1 MFRRPLFLSL
11 ALALTS
17 SPLLAADL
25 VQTYELARTND
36 PTLSIAESQRLST
49 KEGAVQARAN
59 LLPQIGGSAS
69 LTDSRVAGLS
79 GKARTRSVGVNLS
92 QSLLNFTEIA
102 QLRAQRSLSTAADFQ
117 LDADNDSLITRTSA
131 AYFDVLV
138 ATETLAAAEAAEAA
152 FKRQFDFA
160 DKRLEVGLAPI
171 TDVHEARAQYDSARA
186 NTITQRNAL
195 QDAYQALG
203 EITGQPITDL
213 RGLPDDF
220 TPQLPEGRDA
230 EAWVATAIE
239 RNPQLQAL
247 RHQVTA
253 NEHSVAAAKAA
264 HLPSIDLG
272 ASYGNS
278 DTWGRESLATPGQ
291 PGVPPSIA
299 ARGGETNSIGI
310 TLTVPIFSGGR
321 IQSQVRQ
328 SIAQRDIAADQYEA
342 QRRAIER
349 NTRSAYQNLVA
360 GISAVEARR
369 LALVAANSAYEAS
382 QVGLEVG
389 TRTVIDV
396 LINQQNLFSARQE
409 YAFAKYNFL
418 QSRLLLEQAAGTLD
432 IGNLQETNRQ
442 LTVDVN
448 SVGASTGQATQT
460 Q

>member
-36 PTLSIAESQRLST
+36 PTLSIAESQRLAT
-49 KEGAVQARAN
+49 REGAVQARGA
-59 LLPQIGGSAS
+59 LLPQINGSAS
-69 LTDSRVAGLS
+69 LTDNRVAGVS
-79 GKARTRSVGVNLS
+79 GRGRTRSLGVNLGQTLFDWGQVATLRS
-92 QSLLNFTEIA
+92 Q
-102 QLRAQRSLSTAADFQ
+102 RALSTAADFQ
-117 LDADNDSLITRTSA
+117 LDADNDTLVTRTAA

-138 ATETLAAAEAAEAA
+138 ATETLAAAEAAESA

-186 NTITQRNAL
+186 NTIVQRNAL
-195 QDAYQALG
+195 QDSYQALA
-203 EITGQPITDL
+203 EITGTQVSNL

-230 EAWVATAIE
+230 EAWVATALDQ
-239 RNPQLQAL
+239 NPQLKAL
-247 RHQVTA
+247 EYQVTSA
-253 NEHSVAAAKAA
+253 GYSVTAAKSG
-264 HLPSIDLG
+264 HLPTLDLG
-272 ASYGNS
+272 ASYG
-278 DTWGRESLATPGQ
+278 DTTSWGELNQGTFQRQ
-291 PGVPPSIA
+291 
-299 ARGGETNSIGI
+299 GETNSIGL
-310 TLTVPIFSGGR
+310 TLTVPIFSGG
-321 IQSQVRQ
+321 ITQSRVRQ
-328 SIAQRDIAADQYEA
+328 SIAQRDITADQYEA

-360 GISAVEARR
+360 GITAVEARR
-369 LALVAANSAYEAS
+369 LALVSANAAYEAS

-418 QSRLLLEQAAGTLD
+418 QSRLLLEQAAGTLE
-432 IGNLQETNRQ
+432 IGNLQDINRQ

-448 SVGASTGQATQT
+448 SAGPSTGTGENTRTQ
-460 Q
+460 

>member
-59 LLPQIGGSAS
+59 LLPQINGSAQLS
-69 LTDSRVAGLS
+69 QGRAAGFPGSARSR
-79 GKARTRSVGVNLS
+79 TYSVGAS
-92 QSLLNFTEIA
+92 QTLFDWGRIST
-102 QLRAQRSLSTAADFQ
+102 LRSQRALSTAADFQ
-117 LDADNDSLITRTSA
+117 LDADNDALITRTAA

-171 TDVHEARAQYDSARA
+171 TDVHEARAQYDGARA
-186 NTITQRNAL
+186 NTIVRRNAL
-195 QDAYQALG
+195 QDAYQALA
-203 EITGQPITDL
+203 EITGSEIRDL

-239 RNPQLQAL
+239 QNPQLQAL
-247 RHQVTA
+247 RYQVTA
-253 NEHSVAAAKAA
+253 SEYGVTAAKSG
-264 HLPSIDLG
+264 HLPTLDLG
-272 ASYGNS
+272 GSYGKNAN
-278 DTWGRESLATPGQ
+278 WGRTNQLSAERES
-291 PGVPPSIA
+291 
-299 ARGGETNSIGI
+299 ETNSINL

-321 IQSQVRQ
+321 TQSLVRQ
-328 SIAQRDIAADQYEA
+328 SIAQRDIAGDQYEA

-360 GISAVEARR
+360 GITEVEARR
-369 LALVAANSAYEAS
+369 LALVSANSAYEAS

-396 LINQQNLFSARQE
+396 LINQQNLFQARQE

-432 IGNLQETNRQ
+432 IGNLQDVNRQ

-448 SVGASTGQATQT
+448 SVGASTGTGAATPPPQ
-460 Q
+460 

>member
-17 SPLLAADL
+17 GPLFAADL

-36 PTLSIAESQRLST
+36 PTLSIAESQRLAT
-49 KEGAVQARAN
+49 REGAVQARGA
-59 LLPQIGGSAS
+59 LLPQINGSAS
-69 LTDSRVAGLS
+69 LTDSRVARQS
-79 GKARTRSVGVNLS
+79 GKARTRSYGVNAGQVLFDWGRIATLRS
-92 QSLLNFTEIA
+92 QNA
-102 QLRAQRSLSTAADFQ
+102 LSTAADFQ
-117 LDADNDSLITRTSA
+117 LDADNDALITRTAS
-131 AYFDVLV
+131 AYFDVLI
-138 ATETLAAAEAAEAA
+138 ATETLAAAEAAEQA

-171 TDVHEARAQYDSARA
+171 TDVHEARAQYDGARA
-186 NTITQRNAL
+186 NTILQRNAL
-195 QDAYQALG
+195 QDAYQALA
-203 EITGQPITDL
+203 EITGQPVTDL

-230 EAWVATAIE
+230 EAWVATALE
-239 RNPQLQAL
+239 QNPQLKAL
-247 RHQVTA
+247 QYQVTA
-253 NEHSVAAAKAA
+253 NEHGVAAAKAG
-264 HLPSIDLG
+264 HLPTLDLG
-272 ASYGNS
+272 ASYGRS
-278 DTWGRESLATPGQ
+278 DSWGRTNSESLG
-291 PGVPPSIA
+291 
-299 ARGGETNSIGI
+299 RDGETNSIGL
-310 TLTVPIFSGGR
+310 TLTVPIFSGGVT
-321 IQSQVRQ
+321 QSRVRQ

-360 GISAVEARR
+360 GITEVEARR
-369 LALVAANSAYEAS
+369 LALVSANAAYEAS

-396 LINQQNLFSARQE
+396 LINQQNLFSARQQ

-432 IGNLQETNRQ
+432 IGNLQEVNRQ

-448 SVGASTGQATQT
+448 GVQASTGTGDGQRTN
-460 Q
+460 

>member
-36 PTLSIAESQRLST
+36 PTLSIAESQRLAT
-49 KEGAVQARAN
+49 REGAVQARGA
-59 LLPQIGGSAS
+59 LLPQINGSAS
-69 LTDSRVAGLS
+69 LTESRVAGFS
-79 GKARTRSVGVNLS
+79 GSSRTRSYGINAGQVLFDWS
-92 QSLLNFTEIA
+92 QVAT
-102 QLRAQRSLSTAADFQ
+102 LRSQRALSTAADFQ
-117 LDADNDSLITRTSA
+117 LDADNDTLITRTAA

-186 NTITQRNAL
+186 NTIVQRNAL
-195 QDAYQALG
+195 QDSYQALA
-203 EITGQPITDL
+203 EITGAPITDL

-220 TPQLPEGRDA
+220 TPELPQGRDA
-230 EAWVATAIE
+230 EAWVATALDQ
-239 RNPQLQAL
+239 NPQLKAL
-247 RHQVTA
+247 EYQVESAGYNVTA
-253 NEHSVAAAKAA
+253 AKSG
-264 HLPSIDLG
+264 HLPTLDLG
-272 ASYGNS
+272 ASYGRS
-278 DTWGRESLATPGQ
+278 DSWGETNQGSLGRE
-291 PGVPPSIA
+291 
-299 ARGGETNSIGI
+299 GETNSIGL
-310 TLTVPIFSGGR
+310 TLTVPIFSGG
-321 IQSQVRQ
+321 ITQSRVRQ
-328 SIAQRDIAADQYEA
+328 SIAQRDITADQYEA

-360 GISAVEARR
+360 GITEVEARR
-369 LALVAANSAYEAS
+369 LALVSANAAYEAS

-396 LINQQNLFSARQE
+396 LINQQNLFSARQQ

-432 IGNLQETNRQ
+432 IANLQDINRQ

-448 SVGASTGQATQT
+448 SVGASTGTGAANPPQ
-460 Q
+460 

>member
-17 SPLLAADL
+17 GPLFAADL

-36 PTLSIAESQRLST
+36 PTLSISESQRLST
-49 KEGAVQARAN
+49 REGAVQARGA

-69 LTDSRVAGLS
+69 LSDSRVAGVS
-79 GKARTRSVGVNLS
+79 GRARTRSYGVNAGQVLFDWGQISTLRS
-92 QSLLNFTEIA
+92 Q
-102 QLRAQRSLSTAADFQ
+102 RALSTAADFQ
-117 LDADNDSLITRTSA
+117 LDADNDSLITRTAA

-138 ATETLAAAEAAEAA
+138 STETLAAAEAAEAA

-171 TDVHEARAQYDSARA
+171 TDVHEARAQYDAARA
-186 NTITQRNAL
+186 NTILQRNAL
-195 QDAYQALG
+195 LDAYQALA
-203 EITGQPITDL
+203 EITGSEVRDL

-220 TPQLPEGRDA
+220 TPQLPEGRDV

-239 RNPQLQAL
+239 QNPQLQAL
-247 RHQVTA
+247 RYQVTA
-253 NEHSVAAAKAA
+253 SDYSVAAAKAG
-264 HLPSIDLG
+264 HLPTLDLS

-278 DTWGRESLATPGQ
+278 DTWGRDNVDALTS
-291 PGVPPSIA
+291 
-299 ARGGETNSIGI
+299 RGETNSIGV
-310 TLTVPIFSGGR
+310 TLTVPIFTGG
-321 IQSQVRQ
+321 ITQSRVRQ
-328 SIAQRDIAADQYEA
+328 SIAQRDITADQYEA
-342 QRRAIER
+342 TRRSIER

-360 GISAVEARR
+360 GITEVEARR
-369 LALVAANSAYEAS
+369 AALVSANAAYEAS

-396 LINQQNLFSARQE
+396 LINQQNLFSARQQ

-432 IGNLQETNRQ
+432 IGNLQDINRQ

-448 SVGASTGQATQT
+448 SIGASTGTGTQT

>member
-49 KEGAVQARAN
+49 REGAVQARGA

-69 LTDSRVAGLS
+69 LTDSRAAGVS
-79 GKARTRSVGVNLS
+79 GRARTRSYGVNANQVLFDWGQISTLRS
-92 QSLLNFTEIA
+92 Q
-102 QLRAQRSLSTAADFQ
+102 RALSTAADFQ
-117 LDADNDSLITRTSA
+117 LDADNDALITRTAA
-131 AYFDVLV
+131 AYFDVLI

-152 FKRQFDFA
+152 FRRQFDFA

-171 TDVHEARAQYDSARA
+171 TDVHEARAQYDGARA
-186 NTITQRNAL
+186 NTIVQRNAL
-195 QDAYQALG
+195 QDAYQALA
-203 EITGQPITDL
+203 EITGSEIRDL

-220 TPQLPEGRDA
+220 TPELPEGRDA
-230 EAWVATAIE
+230 EAWVATALGQ
-239 RNPQLQAL
+239 NPQLQAL
-247 RHQVTA
+247 RYQVTA
-253 NEHSVAAAKAA
+253 SEYGVTAAKSA
-264 HLPSIDLG
+264 HLPTLDLG
-272 ASYGNS
+272 ARYGRS
-278 DTWGRESLATPGQ
+278 DTWGRENFGSLEQ
-291 PGVPPSIA
+291 
-299 ARGGETNSIGI
+299 GGETNSIGI
-310 TLTVPIFSGGR
+310 TLTVPIFTGG
-321 IQSQVRQ
+321 ITQSRVRQ
-328 SIAQRDIAADQYEA
+328 SIAQRDITADQYEA

-349 NTRSAYQNLVA
+349 NTRNAYQGLVA
-360 GISAVEARR
+360 GITEVEARR
-369 LALVAANSAYEAS
+369 LALVSANSAYEAS

-396 LINQQNLFSARQE
+396 LINQQNLFSARQQ

-432 IGNLQETNRQ
+432 IGNLQDINRQ

-448 SVGASTGQATQT
+448 SVGASTGTGETAPPPQ
-460 Q
+460 

>member
-49 KEGAVQARAN
+49 REGAVQARGA
-59 LLPQIGGSAS
+59 LLPQINGSAS

-79 GKARTRSVGVNLS
+79 GRARTRSYGINAGQVLFDWGQISTLRS
-92 QSLLNFTEIA
+92 Q
-102 QLRAQRSLSTAADFQ
+102 RALSTAADFQ
-117 LDADNDSLITRTSA
+117 LDADNDALITRTAA
-131 AYFDVLV
+131 AYFDVLI

-171 TDVHEARAQYDSARA
+171 TDVHEARAQYDGARA
-186 NTITQRNAL
+186 NTIVQRNAL
-195 QDAYQALG
+195 QDAYQALA
-203 EITGQPITDL
+203 EITGSEIRDL

-220 TPQLPEGRDA
+220 SPQLPEGGDA
-230 EAWVATAIE
+230 EAWVATALAQ
-239 RNPQLQAL
+239 NPQLRAL
-247 RHQVTA
+247 GYQVTA
-253 NEHSVAAAKAA
+253 SEHSVTAAKSG
-264 HLPSIDLG
+264 HLPTLDLG

-278 DTWGRESLATPGQ
+278 DTWGRDNIDALT
-291 PGVPPSIA
+291 
-299 ARGGETNSIGI
+299 RRGETNSIGL
-310 TLTVPIFSGGR
+310 TLTVPIFSGG
-321 IQSQVRQ
+321 ITQSRVRQ
-328 SIAQRDIAADQYEA
+328 SIAQRDITADQYEA

-349 NTRSAYQNLVA
+349 NTRNAYQGLVA
-360 GISAVEARR
+360 GITEVEARR
-369 LALVAANSAYEAS
+369 LALVSANSAYEAS

-396 LINQQNLFSARQE
+396 LINQQNLFSARQQ

-432 IGNLQETNRQ
+432 ISHLQAVNRQ

-448 SVGASTGQATQT
+448 SVEASTGGAGAPAQ
-460 Q
+460 

>member
-17 SPLLAADL
+17 GPLFAADL

-49 KEGAVQARAN
+49 REGAVQARAG
-59 LLPQIGGSAS
+59 LLPQIRGSAS
-69 LTDSRVAGLS
+69 LSDARVAS
-79 GKARTRSVGVNLS
+79 EPGKARTRSYGISAGQVLFDWNRIASLRS
-92 QSLLNFTEIA
+92 Q
-102 QLRAQRSLSTAADFQ
+102 RALSTAADFQ
-117 LDADNDSLITRTSA
+117 LDADNDSLITRTAS
-131 AYFDVLV
+131 AYFDVLI
-138 ATETLAAAEAAEAA
+138 ATETLAAAEAAEQA

-171 TDVHEARAQYDSARA
+171 TDVHEARAQYDGARA
-186 NTITQRNAL
+186 NTILRRNAL
-195 QDAYQALG
+195 QDAYQALA
-203 EITGQPITDL
+203 EITGQPVTNL

-230 EAWVATAIE
+230 EAWVATALE
-239 RNPQLQAL
+239 QNPQLKAL
-247 RHQVTA
+247 QYQVTA
-253 NEHSVAAAKAA
+253 NEHNVAAAKAG
-264 HLPSIDLG
+264 HLPTLDLN
-272 ASYGNS
+272 ASYGKS
-278 DTWGRESLATPGQ
+278 DTWGRDNPAALAQ
-291 PGVPPSIA
+291 
-299 ARGGETNSIGI
+299 RGETNSIGV
-310 TLTVPIFSGGR
+310 TLTVPIFSGGAT
-321 IQSQVRQ
+321 QSQVRQ

-360 GISAVEARR
+360 GITEVEARR
-369 LALVAANSAYEAS
+369 LALVSANAAYEAS

-396 LINQQNLFSARQE
+396 LINQQNLFSARQD

-432 IGNLQETNRQ
+432 IGNLQEVNRQ

-448 SVGASTGQATQT
+448 GVQASTGEVGGTQ
-460 Q
+460 

>member
-17 SPLLAADL
+17 GPLFAADL

-49 KEGAVQARAN
+49 REGAVQARAN

-79 GKARTRSVGVNLS
+79 GKARTRSYGVNAGQVLFDWGQISTLRS
-92 QSLLNFTEIA
+92 Q
-102 QLRAQRSLSTAADFQ
+102 RALSTAADFQ
-117 LDADNDSLITRTSA
+117 LDADNDALITRTAA
-131 AYFDVLV
+131 AYFDVLI

-171 TDVHEARAQYDSARA
+171 TDVHEARAQYDGARA
-186 NTITQRNAL
+186 NTILQRNAL
-195 QDAYQALG
+195 QDAYQALA
-203 EITGQPITDL
+203 EITGQPVTDL

-230 EAWVATAIE
+230 EAWVATALE
-239 RNPQLQAL
+239 QNPQLKAL
-247 RHQVTA
+247 QYQVTA
-253 NEHSVAAAKAA
+253 NEYGVAAAKAG
-264 HLPSIDLG
+264 HLPTLDLS
-272 ASYGNS
+272 ASYGKS
-278 DTWGRESLATPGQ
+278 DSWGRTNELSVG
-291 PGVPPSIA
+291 
-299 ARGGETNSIGI
+299 REGETNSIGV
-310 TLTVPIFSGGR
+310 TLTVPIFNGGR

-360 GISAVEARR
+360 GITEVEARR
-369 LALVAANSAYEAS
+369 LALVSANAAYEAS

-396 LINQQNLFSARQE
+396 LINQQNLFSARQD

-432 IGNLQETNRQ
+432 IGNLQEVNRQ

-448 SVGASTGQATQT
+448 GVQASTGDASNTQ
-460 Q
+460 

>member
-49 KEGAVQARAN
+49 KEGAVQARGA

-69 LTDSRVAGLS
+69 LTDSRVARLS
-79 GKARTRSVGVNLS
+79 GHARTRSYGINAS
-92 QSLLNFTEIA
+92 QVLFDWGQIA
-102 QLRAQRSLSTAADFQ
+102 TLRSQQSLSTAADFQ
-117 LDADNDSLITRTSA
+117 LDADNDALITRTAA
-131 AYFDVLV
+131 AYFDVLI

-171 TDVHEARAQYDSARA
+171 TDVHEARAQYDGARA
-186 NTITQRNAL
+186 NTIVQRNAL
-195 QDAYQALG
+195 QDAYQALA
-203 EITGQPITDL
+203 EITGSEIRDL

-230 EAWVATAIE
+230 EAWVATALE
-239 RNPQLQAL
+239 QNPQLLAL

-253 NEHSVAAAKAA
+253 SEHSVTAAKSA
-264 HLPSIDLG
+264 HLPTLDLG
-272 ASYGNS
+272 ASYGRS
-278 DTWGRESLATPGQ
+278 DTWGRENPG
-291 PGVPPSIA
+291 SA
-299 ARGGETNSIGI
+299 MREGETNSIGL
-310 TLTVPIFSGGR
+310 TLTVPIFTGG
-321 IQSQVRQ
+321 ITQSRVRQ
-328 SIAQRDIAADQYEA
+328 SINQRDITADQYEA

-349 NTRSAYQNLVA
+349 NTRNAYQGLVA
-360 GISAVEARR
+360 GITEVEARR
-369 LALVAANSAYEAS
+369 LALVSANSAYEAS

-396 LINQQNLFSARQE
+396 LINQQQLFSARQQ

-432 IGNLQETNRQ
+432 IGNLQEVNRQ

-448 SVGASTGQATQT
+448 SVEASTGIGTGAAQ
-460 Q
+460 

>member
-49 KEGAVQARAN
+49 KEGAVQARGA
-59 LLPQIGGSAS
+59 LLPQIGGTAS
-69 LTDSRVAGLS
+69 LTETRAAGVP
-79 GKARTRSVGVNLS
+79 G
-92 QSLLNFTEIA
+92 
-102 QLRAQRSLSTAADFQ
+102 QLRRRAYGVSANQVLFDWGQISTLRSQRALSTAADFQ
-117 LDADNDSLITRTSA
+117 LDADNDALITRTAA
-131 AYFDVLV
+131 AYFDVLI

-152 FKRQFDFA
+152 FRRQFDFA

-171 TDVHEARAQYDSARA
+171 TDVHEARAQYDGARA
-186 NTITQRNAL
+186 NTIVQRNAL
-195 QDAYQALG
+195 QDAYQALA
-203 EITGQPITDL
+203 EITGSEIRDL

-230 EAWVATAIE
+230 EAWVATALE
-239 RNPQLQAL
+239 QNPQLQAL
-247 RHQVTA
+247 RYQVTA
-253 NEHSVAAAKAA
+253 SEHGVTAAKSA
-264 HLPSIDLG
+264 HLPTLDLG
-272 ASYGNS
+272 ANYSRSNS
-278 DTWGRESLATPGQ
+278 WGERSLASQQFEASEG
-291 PGVPPSIA
+291 
-299 ARGGETNSIGI
+299 NSIGI
-310 TLTVPIFSGGR
+310 TLTVPIFSGG
-321 IQSQVRQ
+321 ITQSRVRQ
-328 SIAQRDIAADQYEA
+328 QIAQRDITADQYEA

-349 NTRSAYQNLVA
+349 NTRNAYQGLVA
-360 GISAVEARR
+360 GITEVEARR
-369 LALVAANSAYEAS
+369 LALVSANSAYEAS

-396 LINQQNLFSARQE
+396 LINQQNLFSARQQ

-432 IGNLQETNRQ
+432 IGHLQEVNRQ

-448 SVGASTGQATQT
+448 SVGASTGTGGAQPTQ
-460 Q
+460 